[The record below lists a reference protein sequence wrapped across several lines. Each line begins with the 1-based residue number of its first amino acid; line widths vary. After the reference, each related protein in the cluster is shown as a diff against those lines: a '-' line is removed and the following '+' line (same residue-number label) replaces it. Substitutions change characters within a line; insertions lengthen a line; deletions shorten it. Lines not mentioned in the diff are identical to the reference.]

1 MGKARLC
8 FDGKATIWALLECDH
23 CSETV
28 KFPAFEAFHAAVK
41 CSKCAASIDVH
52 KALLEVAAGGD
63 DAEAPQREI
72 RRPQSN
78 PTARPRHQTGRS
90 PRGG

>member
-1 MGKARLC
+1 MGRARLC

-23 CSETV
+23 CNETV

-52 KALLEVAAGGD
+52 RALLEVAAGGGD
-63 DAEAPQREI
+63 PEI
-72 RRPQSN
+72 RPLHATAEPN
-78 PTARPRHQTGRS
+78 PTAKPRHETGRS
-90 PRGG
+90 QRGG